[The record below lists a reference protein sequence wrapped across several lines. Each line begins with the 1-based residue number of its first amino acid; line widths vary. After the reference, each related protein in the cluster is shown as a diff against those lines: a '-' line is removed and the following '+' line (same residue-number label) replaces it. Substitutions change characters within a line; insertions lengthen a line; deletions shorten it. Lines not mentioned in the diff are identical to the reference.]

1 MCLIFSTTLKQY
13 KGGRKMDNQPDQNND
28 FNLNLHV
35 EQYSEE
41 GDKDSRMW
49 WSVFGCGG
57 TTIPCATATNVTE
70 YQCK

>member
-1 MCLIFSTTLKQY
+1 
-13 KGGRKMDNQPDQNND
+13 MDNQPDQNND